1 MIPARILV
9 VDDNVQI
16 LESLR
21 ILLKEEFEAIDVLTS
36 PSRINEMLWRNSYD
50 VVMLDMNFALGET
63 SGNEGF
69 FWLNEIRKKDPLLPI
84 ILITAY
90 GDIELAVRAI
100 QEGAS
105 DFITKPWDPEKLLVT
120 LKNAWRLRCSRQEV
134 KKLQNRQKQLSEDL
148 DREYRIL
155 VGKSEAMNK
164 LMNTV
169 DRVADT
175 EASVLILGENGTG
188 KEVIAREIHRRSD
201 RSDQIFVGV
210 DMGSLAESLFESEMF
225 GHVKGAF
232 TDAREDRMG
241 RFEAADEGTL
251 FLDEI
256 ANIPPS
262 IQAKLLQVIQN
273 RELMRVGD
281 QQAIPIDI
289 RLITATNR
297 PLRLMVNQGSFREDL
312 YYRLN
317 TVTIELPPLR
327 DRDEDIE
334 LLGRYFLEQYGL
346 KYNKAGLKIS
356 KRAIQ
361 RLRDYAWPGNVRE
374 LKHTMERAVILC
386 ENMVLEPEDLRLY
399 EDHLSATMP
408 SFKLDEVEKHTILKV
423 FEKCRGNHSKAAQ
436 MLNISRTTLY
446 AKLKKYEI

>member
-327 DRDEDIE
+327 DREEDIE

>member
-1 MIPARILV
+1 MVI
-9 VDDNVQI
+9 DDNVQI

-21 ILLKEEFEAIDVLTS
+21 ILLKEEFETIDLLTA
-36 PSRINEMLWRNSYD
+36 PSRINEMLWRNTYD
-50 VVMLDMNFALGET
+50 VVMLDMNFAMGET
-63 SGNEGF
+63 SGNEGI
-69 FWLNEIRKKDPLLPI
+69 FWLNELRKRDPNLPV

-100 QEGAS
+100 QEGAT

-120 LKNAWRLRCSRQEV
+120 LKNAWRLRRSRQEV

-148 DREYRIL
+148 DREYRML
-155 VGKSEAMNK
+155 VGNSACMSK

-169 DRVADT
+169 DRVAAT
-175 EASVLILGENGTG
+175 EASVMILGENGTG
-188 KEVIAREIHRRSD
+188 KEVIAREIHRRSH
-201 RSDQIFVGV
+201 RSEQIFVGV
-210 DMGSLAESLFESEMF
+210 DMGSLSESLFESEMF

-232 TDAREDRMG
+232 TDAREDRIG

-256 ANIPPS
+256 ANIHPS
-262 IQAKLLQVIQN
+262 MQAKLLQVIQN
-273 RELMRVGD
+273 RELIRVGD
-281 QQAIPIDI
+281 QKTLPIDI

-297 PLRLMVNQGSFREDL
+297 PIRQMVKEGTFREDL

-317 TVTIELPPLR
+317 TVTIEIPPLR
-327 DRDEDIE
+327 ERDEDIE
-334 LLGRYFLEQYGL
+334 LLGRSFLEQYGL
-346 KYNKAGLKIS
+346 KYNKPGLRFS
-356 KRAIQ
+356 KNALQ
-361 RLRDYAWPGNVRE
+361 RLREYGWPGNVRE

-386 ENMVLEPEDLRLY
+386 EGLTLEPKDLRLY
-399 EDHLSATMP
+399 EDHSRASLP

-423 FEKCRGNHSKAAQ
+423 MEKCRGNHSKAAQ
-436 MLNISRTTLY
+436 MLDISRTTLY